1 LIRQKIKRLIPDS
14 ETVTY
19 FNYNPDNLTTINDE
33 EIASF
38 KDGAPVKSLI
48 TSRHKTADERMRNYV
63 QTILAVHEPTF
74 WKGEYFVSGICNP
87 SLAYI
92 GSRKDFLLSWHCF
105 DGANDI
111 KFGWLSLN
119 ESNFSYSN
127 ESLSEDLGLSPYT
140 KFPIHV
146 KEFNYYQHDPRILV
160 ENDTSFI
167 VSYGVHLGQFPNG
180 VSKQCLV
187 KANIVGNKTIFEE
200 SILMDYPGGQDQK
213 NWIPF
218 YSEKRLL
225 FIQSI
230 SPFHVVELV
239 GEEIQTVV
247 KNNETDIPWKGWH
260 GWPLRGGTPAILV
273 RGVYLSFFHVCFMF
287 QFPYKLRSY
296 FMGALTFC
304 PKPPFHFHSM
314 SSHPIIKE
322 HLYDGPWVNIK
333 VDYVIFPTGITL
345 DPDGKHLWL
354 SFGWQD
360 IHGKIVKIDIDE
372 LMASLTKINE
382 C

>member
-1 LIRQKIKRLIPDS
+1 
-14 ETVTY
+14 
-19 FNYNPDNLTTINDE
+19 
-33 EIASF
+33 
-38 KDGAPVKSLI
+38 
-48 TSRHKTADERMRNYV
+48 M
-63 QTILAVHEPTF
+63 
-74 WKGEYFVSGICNP
+74 
-87 SLAYI
+87 
-92 GSRKDFLLSWHCF
+92 
-105 DGANDI
+105 
-111 KFGWLSLN
+111 
-119 ESNFSYSN
+119 
-127 ESLSEDLGLSPYT
+127 
-140 KFPIHV
+140 